1 MLYILSC
8 CIGLIIGY
16 SMHKFLSNQTRLG
29 NIIVSKDEDGT
40 YLSLEINSI
49 SEITSKDEVLLGVR
63 HTRQ

>member
-8 CIGLIIGY
+8 CIGLIIGC
-16 SMHKFLSNQTRLG
+16 SMHKFLSNQTRSG
-29 NIIVSKDEDGT
+29 NIIVSCDEDGT